1 MSMTVIQSVD
11 PRSPA
16 HRAGLRV
23 GETLTH
29 INGHQIVD
37 VLDYKFFSYDTRL
50 ELVLRE
56 EDGSTR
62 TVRLA
67 QAGGGGPGAGVPDLF
82 DGPGPLL
89 RQQLHLLLCG
99 PDAPGDAAQPVF

>member
-37 VLDYKFFSYDTRL
+37 VLDYRFYGYDAKCRL
-50 ELVLRE
+50 
-56 EDGSTR
+56 
-62 TVRLA
+62 
-67 QAGGGGPGAGVPDLF
+67 
-82 DGPGPLL
+82 
-89 RQQLHLLLCG
+89 
-99 PDAPGDAAQPVF
+99 

>member
-37 VLDYKFFSYDTRL
+37 VLDYKFFS
-50 ELVLRE
+50 
-56 EDGSTR
+56 
-62 TVRLA
+62 
-67 QAGGGGPGAGVPDLF
+67 
-82 DGPGPLL
+82 
-89 RQQLHLLLCG
+89 
-99 PDAPGDAAQPVF
+99 